1 MANFFLL
8 PYLAVLCAASL
19 PAPPPRTAI
28 VRAGRSG
35 ATSVPRPPA
44 RGPLR
49 SESTPNSLWPAPVS
63 LVRAGNDSWAKLGD
77 NVAAVG
83 ADCVYTQHGPGPLLA
98 CQRACESAGAQG
110 CNVINYD
117 AAIDDCVFRRCDDP
131 AHPALTPADGYAVY
145 ALSRPAL
152 ASYGLS
158 PASFSFVV
166 AGASSRTLTAAL
178 ARYVNWTFAFG
189 PGAAGAPADVAALR
203 VNVLA
208 AGDELEFGADE
219 SYELVVAPRN
229 NSAPSTLTAP
239 TVWGAL
245 RGLET
250 FAQLVSFDLGART
263 YSVQSA
269 TVADAPRFPFRGV
282 LLDTS
287 RHFLS
292 LSALK
297 EVVEAMSWA
306 KLNVLSLHLSDD
318 QSWPLVVASA
328 PLLALRSAFS
338 NYSHVYTPAM
348 IADLVDFA
356 KLRGVRVLP
365 ELDSPSHFGSLFAAY
380 PQYAAQ
386 AVDANN
392 NSYLCMVDPSRDEV
406 YAFLAGIWSDAAAM
420 FPDLTF
426 RVGGDEL
433 QGCWADS
440 PAVLAWMKKEGLPN
454 IDAAYYYYVRKLV
467 GIMRGLSPPRNT
479 IAWLDVAGFWTNQS
493 WAHDYSDVVLDVWTG
508 CLQRQLAARRRRLHR
523 SRRQGGRVGAVLHH
537 AAKRRPR
544 HPALYVAADVQH
556 GFSQLHR
563 KYFCRNSARARRR
576 ARRVG
581 RRRPNR
587 QRRRH
592 GVNHAVHSRRG
603 RGLVEPAGGDV
614 WRHARRGQAAR
625 PALPPGAARPRL
637 PPRLRFWD
645 GVSDGVRGAAIRLR
659 ERGGRGRREKRKEG
673 ENV

>member
-1 MANFFLL
+1 MRRAYLCIFLSSMANFFLL

-35 ATSVPRPPA
+35 ATSVPRLPA

-229 NSAPSTLTAP
+229 NSAPSTLTAA

-263 YSVQSA
+263 SSVQSA
-269 TVADAPRFPFRGV
+269 AVADAPRFPFRGV

-479 IAWLDVAGFWTNQS
+479 IAWLDVAGFWANQS

-508 CLQRQLAARRRRLHR
+508 CYSGSWQHDVADFTAQGGKVVVSGPFYITQQNGAPATPHFTWQQMYSTDLANFTGNTSAAIARVLGGELAVWDDAAQTDSADVMVSITPFILGVGEAWWSPQAATSGVTPDEGRLHDQR
-523 SRRQGGRVGAVLHH
+523 CRL
-537 AAKRRPR
+537 
-544 HPALYVAADVQH
+544 VQ
-556 GFSQLHR
+556 
-563 KYFCRNSARARRR
+563 
-576 ARRVG
+576 
-581 RRRPNR
+581 
-587 QRRRH
+587 
-592 GVNHAVHSRRG
+592 
-603 RGLVEPAGGDV
+603 RGLASHPVFAFGTACPMEYEV
-614 WRHARRGQAAR
+614 
-625 PALPPGAARPRL
+625 PRY
-637 PPRLRFWD
+637 
-645 GVSDGVRGAAIRLR
+645 A
-659 ERGGRGRREKRKEG
+659 
-673 ENV
+673 